1 MEKSILLSV
10 LVGSPK
16 SPDFLMAKFELL
28 GEKHF
33 KEDQSLSMFAGTVK
47 EKSQDSLY

>member
-1 MEKSILLSV
+1 MLLSV
-10 LVGSPK
+10 LTGTPK

-33 KEDQSLSMFAGTVK
+33 REDQSLSTQ
-47 EKSQDSLY
+47 EL